1 MHKNGIMKD
10 AKTYN
15 DIPPEGMDTPNGY
28 FYYPPAQGIQILFLI
43 GAFFSAIFLGWLVSN
58 IAGIQSEFA
67 SGVIYFVFL
76 LIFFLGYGLWAGL
89 VSALAFSRIKWPLIK
104 IIARVFLRKEKP
116 SSINDFLPE
125 REKLIEMMVR
135 IQKYSR
141 TFLFTGWALG
151 ISGSLASLF
160 ITSSMNQLLFFS
172 LILVSSVIY
181 GHLLF
186 HFGRRGYLLL
196 PEE

>member
-1 MHKNGIMKD
+1 LQKNSIMKN
-10 AKTYN
+10 ARTYT
-15 DIPPEGMDTPNGY
+15 DIPPEGMETPNGY
-28 FYYPPAQGIQILFLI
+28 FYYPPAQGIQVLFLI
-43 GAFFSAIFLGWLVSN
+43 GAFFSAIFLGWLISN

-76 LIFFLGYGLWAGL
+76 LVFFLGYGSWVGL

-104 IIARVFLRKEKP
+104 IIAKIFLRKEKP

-125 REKLIEMMVR
+125 REKLIEMIVR
-135 IQKYSR
+135 VQKYSR
-141 TFLFTGWALG
+141 TFLFTGWILG
-151 ISGSLASLF
+151 ILGGLTSLF
-160 ITSSMNQLLFFS
+160 MRSSMNPLLFFTFVF
-172 LILVSSVIY
+172 VSSVIY

-186 HFGRRGYLLL
+186 HFGRRGYLPI